1 MNSTGMLCAFVACG
15 LCGAPIA
22 FSQELTPTELIFTE
36 ASVQTGIIVSDSM
49 LTIPFS
55 QNISGGSVGDYNND
69 GWQDLFVFTGG
80 AEPDK
85 LFINQG
91 DGTFVDAAASWGID
105 RMHFGVSATSADFNG
120 DGWMDISLSSM
131 GSSDGFPGAGHN
143 LLYRN
148 NGDGTF
154 TEVAESAGIAW
165 RVSSPASYATAFG
178 DYDNDGDLD
187 MFSTAY
193 ASNTQGNRLWR
204 NNLRETGAETFTD
217 VTAETGLDAV
227 IGVPVAGFVPGFADM
242 DRDGYLDILLV
253 ADTGTSMYL
262 KGGPGGVFTDATPS
276 ASRLNTVNGMGLAI
290 GDVNNDGLLDWY
302 VSSIEYSFLQNSG
315 NILLLQRPDGGFDE
329 VGRAAGVNQG
339 GWGWGV
345 LIVDL
350 DHDGVE
356 EIVSTKTANSDP
368 SHVFKKNGESTY
380 ADIST
385 ACGFL
390 HGGGG
395 RGLVNFDFD
404 NDGDQDVVV
413 FTSNGPVGVWR
424 NDLHGPNTNWL
435 RVELDTQARV
445 GLAPGGFGSLVKIEY
460 EGGSHIQ
467 VIDGATN
474 HCSSGEHGAH
484 FGVGAMTTL
493 DSVRVEWM
501 DGTSTTVAAPE
512 TNQILRVRAPF
523 HPGDFNGDD
532 ALDMADIS
540 AFITAFTSGIASADL
555 DGNGLNDL
563 ADVVEFVRWFSGQ

>member
-1 MNSTGMLCAFVACG
+1 MLCAFVACG
-15 LCGAPIA
+15 LCGAPVA
-22 FSQELTPTELIFTE
+22 VAQLLTFTE
-36 ASVQTGIIVSDSM
+36 ASVETGIVVTDSAP
-49 LTIPFS
+49 TIPFS
-55 QNISGGSVGDYNND
+55 QNISGGTVGDYNND

-80 AEPDK
+80 VEPDK

-91 DGTFVDAAASWGID
+91 DGTFVDVAASWGVD
-105 RMHFGVSATSADFNG
+105 RMHYGVSATSADFNG

-131 GSSDGFPGAGHN
+131 GSSDGLPGPGNN

-154 TEVAESAGIAW
+154 TEIAQSAGIAW
-165 RVSSPASYATAFG
+165 RAASPASYATAFG

-193 ASNTQGNRLWR
+193 DSSSKGNRLWR
-204 NNLRETGAETFTD
+204 NNLHETGTETFTD
-217 VTAETGLDAV
+217 VTVESGLEDA
-227 IGVPVAGFVPGFADM
+227 IPVEVKGFVPGFADM
-242 DRDGYLDILLV
+242 DRDGYLDLLLV

-276 ASRLNTVNGMGLAI
+276 VSRLNTVNGMGLAI

-302 VSSIEYSFLQNSG
+302 VSSIAYSNLPNSG

-329 VGRAAGVNQG
+329 VGRAAGVNRG

-345 LIVDL
+345 LMVDL

-356 EIVSTKTANSDP
+356 EIVSTKTANADP

-380 ADIST
+380 ADISV

-390 HGGGG
+390 HNAGG
-395 RGLVNFDFD
+395 RGMINFDFD
-404 NDGDQDVVV
+404 NDGDEDVVV

-424 NDLHGPNTNWL
+424 NDLSGPNTNWL

-445 GLAPGGFGSLVKIEY
+445 GLAPGGFGSLVKIEH
-460 EGGSHIQ
+460 EEGSHIQ
-467 VIDGATN
+467 MIDGATN

-484 FGVGAMTTL
+484 FGIGALTSL

-501 DGTSTTVAAPE
+501 DGTSTTVASPE
-512 TNQILRVRAPF
+512 ANQILRVRAPF

-532 ALDMADIS
+532 VLDMADIS
-540 AFITAFTSGIASADL
+540 AFVSAFVSRIPSADL
-555 DGNGLNDL
+555 DGNGLYDL
-563 ADVVEFVRWFSGQ
+563 DDLVQYVRWFSGQ